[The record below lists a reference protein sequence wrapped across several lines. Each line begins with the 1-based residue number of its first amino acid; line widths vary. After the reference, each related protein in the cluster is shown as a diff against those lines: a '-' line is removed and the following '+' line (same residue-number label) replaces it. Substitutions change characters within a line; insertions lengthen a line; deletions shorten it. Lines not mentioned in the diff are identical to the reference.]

1 MEPCM
6 NLKWN
11 DMDKTVNEAIRNCK
25 ALQGM
30 TVEDV
35 INSERYL
42 NNLAAY
48 IKAQRDDRKAIRAS
62 YDAMRKVCGASGYK
76 LPAHPIDKTMDMSTA
91 EFADEYKRIIAKT
104 SALPAAQRAYIFQL
118 GQQAYALTVAQI
130 VSEEYPELRDKL
142 IPKSK
147 AN

>member
-1 MEPCM
+1 
-6 NLKWN
+6 
-11 DMDKTVNEAIRNCK
+11 MDKTVNDAIRNCK

-62 YDAMRKVCGASGYK
+62 YDAMRKVGGAPGYK
-76 LPAHPIDKTMDMSTA
+76 LPAHPIDKTMDMSTP
-91 EFADEYKRIIAKT
+91 EFAEEYKRIIAKM
-104 SALPAAQRAYIFQL
+104 SILPAAQRAYIYQL

>member
-1 MEPCM
+1 
-6 NLKWN
+6 
-11 DMDKTVNEAIRNCK
+11 MDKTVNDAIRKCK

-42 NNLAAY
+42 DNLAAY

-62 YDAMRKVCGASGYK
+62 YMAMQKVGGAPGYK
-76 LPAHPIDKTMDMSTA
+76 LPAIDKTMDMSTP

-130 VSEEYPELRDKL
+130 VSEEFPELRDKL

>member
-1 MEPCM
+1 M
-6 NLKWN
+6 NLKRN
-11 DMDKTVNEAIRNCK
+11 DMDKTVNDAIRNCK

-42 NNLAAY
+42 DNLAAY
-48 IKAQRDDRKAIRAS
+48 IKAQRVDRTAIRTS
-62 YDAMRKVCGASGYK
+62 YMAMQKVGGAPGYK
-76 LPAHPIDKTMDMSTA
+76 LPAHSIDKTMDMSTP

-130 VSEEYPELRDKL
+130 VCEEFPELRDKL

>member
-1 MEPCM
+1 
-6 NLKWN
+6 
-11 DMDKTVNEAIRNCK
+11 MDKKINDAIRKCK

-42 NNLAAY
+42 DNLAAY
-48 IKAQRDDRKAIRAS
+48 IKAQRDDRKAIRQS
-62 YDAMRKVCGASGYK
+62 YIAMRSIGGAPGYK
-76 LPAHPIDKTMDMSTA
+76 LPSHPIDKVMYFSTA
-91 EFADEYKRIIAKT
+91 EFAEEYKRIIAKT

-130 VSEEYPELRDKL
+130 VSDEFPELRDKL

>member
-1 MEPCM
+1 
-6 NLKWN
+6 
-11 DMDKTVNEAIRNCK
+11 MDKKINDAIRKCK

-42 NNLAAY
+42 DNLAAY

-62 YDAMRKVCGASGYK
+62 YMAMHKVGGAPGYK
-76 LPAHPIDKTMDMSTA
+76 LPAHPIDKTMDMSTP

-130 VSEEYPELRDKL
+130 VSEEFPELRDKL